1 MENLEKYSEKLT
13 EMLVTYVPRI
23 FIAVFALM
31 VGFWLVRKVHRIL
44 AVSMERSNM
53 APEIR
58 SFATSFL
65 DIAMK
70 VAVVLFVASILGF
83 ELTSLV
89 AILAAAGFAVG
100 MALQGSLGNFAAG
113 IMILGVKPYRVGDW
127 VEIQDKF
134 GQIESIQI
142 FNTTLVSPGQKT
154 LIIPNGQVMEGVI
167 TNFSSKEHIRLELQ
181 VTMPYAESFPN
192 VKEIIRESLRG
203 VPQIL
208 EYPEPE
214 IGIESYD
221 SHNIIIAVRPYI
233 KPEHYWDVTFAAY
246 SKIKDGFN
254 KNNIK
259 VAYSEGVELG
269 PIGS

>member
-1 MENLEKYSEKLT
+1 MENLEKYSELLT

-23 FIAVFALM
+23 FIAIFALM
-31 VGFWLVRKVHRIL
+31 VGFWVVKKVHRVVAL
-44 AVSMERSNM
+44 SMERSNM

-70 VAVVLFVASILGF
+70 LAVVLFVASILGF

-142 FNTTLVSPGQKT
+142 FNTTMTSPGQKT

-167 TNFSSKEHIRLELQ
+167 TNFSTKDHIRLELK

-192 VKEIIRESLRG
+192 VQGIIRESLRG
-203 VPQIL
+203 IHGIL

-221 SHNIIIAVRPYI
+221 SHNIVVAVRPYI
-233 KPEHYWDVTFAAY
+233 KPEHYWEVTFAAY
-246 SKIKDGFN
+246 EKIKEGFH

>member
-1 MENLEKYSEKLT
+1 MENFDKYSL
-13 EMLVTYVPRI
+13 MAMDMVVTYVPRI
-23 FIAVFALM
+23 LMAIFALM
-31 VGFWLVRKVHRIL
+31 VGFWLVKKVHRL
-44 AVSMERSNM
+44 VAVSMERSNM

-65 DIAMK
+65 DVAMK
-70 VAVVLFVASILGF
+70 VAVILFVASILGF
-83 ELTSLV
+83 QLTSLV

-113 IMILGVKPYRVGDW
+113 IMILGIKPYRVGDW

-134 GQIESIQI
+134 GQIEAIQI
-142 FNTTLVSPGQKT
+142 FNTTMTTPGQKT

-167 TNFSSKEHIRLELQ
+167 TNFSTKEHIRLELQ
-181 VTMPYAESFPN
+181 VTMPYAESFPV

-203 VPQIL
+203 VPNIL

-221 SHNIIIAVRPYI
+221 SHNIVIAVRPYI
-233 KPEHYWDVTFAAY
+233 LPEHYWEVTFDAY
-246 SKIKDGFN
+246 SRIKDGFN